1 MRWSFPTTQD
11 GADFAPLRSDMDTR
25 TPRTHLS
32 LWRQA
37 VGSDAPPLPVRHE
50 EIAALAY
57 AKYLNR
63 QDWRGAVDHWLEAER
78 ELRCEKLARIA
89 ADARR

>member
-1 MRWSFPTTQD
+1 
-11 GADFAPLRSDMDTR
+11 MDTR
-25 TPRTHLS
+25 APRTHLS

-37 VGSDAPPLPVRHE
+37 VGSDVPPLPVRHE

-63 QDWRGAVDHWLEAER
+63 RDWRGAVDHWLEAER
-78 ELRCEKLARIA
+78 ELRCEKVARIA
-89 ADARR
+89 AAPDRQR

>member
-1 MRWSFPTTQD
+1 
-11 GADFAPLRSDMDTR
+11 MDTR
-25 TPRTHLS
+25 VSRTHLS

-37 VGSDAPPLPVRHE
+37 VGSDAPSLQVRHE
-50 EIAALAY
+50 EIAAVAY

-63 QDWRGAVDHWLEAER
+63 PDWRGAVDHWLEAER

-89 ADARR
+89 ADKDR

>member
-1 MRWSFPTTQD
+1 
-11 GADFAPLRSDMDTR
+11 MDTR
-25 TPRTHLS
+25 APRTHLS

-78 ELRCEKLARIA
+78 ELRCEKAARIA
-89 ADARR
+89 AAPVIASPGPRS

>member
-1 MRWSFPTTQD
+1 
-11 GADFAPLRSDMDTR
+11 L
-25 TPRTHLS
+25 
-32 LWRQA
+32 RQA
-37 VGSDAPPLPVRHE
+37 IGSDAPSLPVRHE

-63 QDWRGAVDHWLEAER
+63 RDWRGAVDHWLEAER

-89 ADARR
+89 TNGDR

>member
-1 MRWSFPTTQD
+1 
-11 GADFAPLRSDMDTR
+11 MDTR
-25 TPRTHLS
+25 APRTHLS

-37 VGSDAPPLPVRHE
+37 VGSDALSPSIQHD

-78 ELRCEKLARIA
+78 ELRCEKVARIA
-89 ADARR
+89 KDTDS

>member
-1 MRWSFPTTQD
+1 
-11 GADFAPLRSDMDTR
+11 MDARTPR
-25 TPRTHLS
+25 TPRTHVS

-37 VGSDAPPLPVRHE
+37 VGSDAPALPVRRE

-78 ELRCEKLARIA
+78 ELRCEQLARIA
-89 ADARR
+89 DKDR